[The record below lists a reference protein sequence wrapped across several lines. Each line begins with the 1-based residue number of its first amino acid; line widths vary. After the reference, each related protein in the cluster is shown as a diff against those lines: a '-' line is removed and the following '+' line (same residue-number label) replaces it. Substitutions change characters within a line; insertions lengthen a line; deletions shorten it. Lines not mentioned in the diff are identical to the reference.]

1 MALGGALGLG
11 LVARDAAALCVA
23 GVAQTHIYHR
33 FAWQAWHK
41 LTSTIVLRGRRLG
54 LGLVA
59 RDAAALCMAG
69 AAQTHI
75 YRRLGWQAWHKL
87 TSIHRF
93 AWQAWH

>member
-1 MALGGALGLG
+1 MALSAALGLG

-23 GVAQTHIYHR
+23 GAAQTHIYRR

-41 LTSTIVLRGRRLG
+41 LTSTIVLRSRRDTDGTGWRLLG

-59 RDAAALCMAG
+59 RDAAALCVAG

-75 YRRLGWQAWHKL
+75 YRR
-87 TSIHRF
+87 F
-93 AWQAWH
+93 A